1 MRGHHGDLGT
11 GAPAGFTTSGRSHS
25 TDAPGSATIPGSRS
39 VMTHNLPGWGYYL
52 CTVDAFLG
60 RWQRLTG
67 KLGDYGHINTPPVA
81 ADWFQK

>member
-1 MRGHHGDLGT
+1 
-11 GAPAGFTTSGRSHS
+11 
-25 TDAPGSATIPGSRS
+25 
-39 VMTHNLPGWGYYL
+39 MTHNLPGWGYYL